1 VRSFPDSG
9 IAGNATNVT
18 EDRFANLVVLACHDL
33 RTPLATVHG
42 FTHTLARLELDETAE
57 RYVGMISAAAEQ
69 LGELIDQLS
78 LASRIEAGRYDPV
91 RREIDTLELARAAAA
106 RLGEERVEVEGE
118 GTKLEA
124 DADATEGAV
133 AALARCALRHGGLE
147 RVSLSVRGHE
157 LELAPVTPAS
167 APVLLGEDLRDL
179 GAAVAV
185 RALRAQGGSVELDG
199 ETFRIGLQR

>member
-1 VRSFPDSG
+1 MTDS
-9 IAGNATNVT
+9 T
-18 EDRFANLVVLACHDL
+18 RFANLVVLACHDL

-42 FTHTLARLELDETAE
+42 FAHTLGRLELDETPA
-57 RYVGMISAAAEQ
+57 RYVTMISAAAEQ
-69 LGELIDQLS
+69 LGELIDQLG

-106 RLGEERVEVEGE
+106 RLGEERVEVDGE
-118 GTKLEA
+118 GSKLEA
-124 DADATEGAV
+124 DADATEQAV

-147 RVSLSVRGHE
+147 QVRLGVRGDE

-199 ETFRIGLQR
+199 ETLRIRLTD

>member
-1 VRSFPDSG
+1 M
-9 IAGNATNVT
+9 
-18 EDRFANLVVLACHDL
+18 LACHDL

-57 RYVGMISAAAEQ
+57 RYVGMISAATEQ

-78 LASRIEAGRYDPV
+78 LASRIEAGRYNPV
-91 RREIDTLELARAAAA
+91 RREIDTLELARAVAA

-118 GTKLEA
+118 GAKLEA

-147 RVSLSVRGHE
+147 RVQLNVRGHE

-199 ETFRIGLQR
+199 ETFRLSLPR